1 MSGRVNI
8 ESHARAKIKKV
19 IIFSQKS
26 LYYISRNGT
35 FLKKY

>member
-1 MSGRVNI
+1 MSGRVNL

-19 IIFSQKS
+19 IFSQKS